1 MSSSIESFNI
11 VNFIENLLKNKFLI
25 IINLF
30 IFMAITFFGVHLLN
44 TNKST
49 FSYNLEIS
57 ESKRFDYRISNSFG
71 STLESLFITKES
83 ILFDIIASLKSSDNL
98 EQFISYYSNNKL
110 NKMISIDDQNNLFDI
125 YSGSIKIKL
134 DKDEN
139 IYTVLL
145 NINKYIEDQIP
156 IDNSQFFVEY
166 VEYSI
171 DKSFTNIISAISA
184 RLVFIEQTY
193 NSNLKIESE
202 RINKIKESYSKFSQ
216 TLLENNRL
224 EIENTKRVLRYQI
237 EVARAKEAALL
248 KVMENKIISNI
259 KIAKKLGYAKPLTSE
274 SINTAIY
281 GDASQNILTQS
292 AEVESLKGLNNQ
304 LTNTIPLYV
313 FGYELLEEEL
323 DHLLKT
329 KIDDSLNIKQYS
341 IELDNISDTDH
352 IAFVK
357 RSKDIS
363 NSLNDEIESSIRY
376 QANLKKD
383 YDTEYELTNRLL
395 NYFKSISLNNSA
407 SRNLII
413 NFNKYS
419 LEKKTFHLNI
429 FRYLVLSIF
438 ISVLFSLLIIYYRV
452 EKIKNKNY

>member
-145 NINKYIEDQIP
+145 NINKYIEDQNP

-216 TLLENNRL
+216 TLLENNMRHW
-224 EIENTKRVLRYQI
+224 RVW
-237 EVARAKEAALL
+237 V
-248 KVMENKIISNI
+248 
-259 KIAKKLGYAKPLTSE
+259 
-274 SINTAIY
+274 
-281 GDASQNILTQS
+281 
-292 AEVESLKGLNNQ
+292 
-304 LTNTIPLYV
+304 
-313 FGYELLEEEL
+313 
-323 DHLLKT
+323 
-329 KIDDSLNIKQYS
+329 
-341 IELDNISDTDH
+341 
-352 IAFVK
+352 
-357 RSKDIS
+357 
-363 NSLNDEIESSIRY
+363 
-376 QANLKKD
+376 
-383 YDTEYELTNRLL
+383 
-395 NYFKSISLNNSA
+395 KSI
-407 SRNLII
+407 IV
-413 NFNKYS
+413 
-419 LEKKTFHLNI
+419 I
-429 FRYLVLSIF
+429 FMVIF
-438 ISVLFSLLIIYYRV
+438 L
-452 EKIKNKNY
+452 